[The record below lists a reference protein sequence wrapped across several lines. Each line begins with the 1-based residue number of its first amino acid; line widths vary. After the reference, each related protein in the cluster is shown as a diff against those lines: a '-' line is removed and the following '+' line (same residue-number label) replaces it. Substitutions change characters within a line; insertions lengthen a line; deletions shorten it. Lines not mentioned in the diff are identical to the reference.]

1 MAKEFSLTL
10 WLIIARTQKM
20 SNIDC
25 LIDGEGIRP
34 RRHSHTGPPGIGMLP
49 RGTRYR
55 SSPEAKAPLQ
65 PHDDVPGQGPR
76 EQHAANIYIATQF
89 VLYHSYVL
97 ANLVEGE

>member
-1 MAKEFSLTL
+1 
-10 WLIIARTQKM
+10 M
-20 SNIDC
+20 SNIEC
-25 LIDGEGIRP
+25 LIDGEGIRA

-76 EQHAANIYIATQF
+76 EQHEADTYIVRPHDLGSIQKPRILPKREPTTHTI
-89 VLYHSYVL
+89 LEGGKHL
-97 ANLVEGE
+97 LV